1 MSWRRLENV
10 SKTSW
15 RRLENVWKASWRR
28 IAWRNILVLTKTS
41 WRRLEEVFWRHKAKV
56 NIFVLIK
63 TSWRRLEDVS
73 WRRRRK
79 TSSSRRMFAGVSHSC
94 IRIVRID
101 YKINF
106 TNKLKANL
114 WIHLDLAKVHRLKW
128 LTSPHIVFYLHFLN
142 LNNIMT
148 LPKLLSSLR
157 LGLVWRDLCFPRF
170 LPARLWCMRVSS
182 RNQNKCK
189 PSTQHT

>member
-1 MSWRRLENV
+1 M
-10 SKTSW
+10 
-15 RRLENVWKASWRR
+15 
-28 IAWRNILVLTKTS
+28 
-41 WRRLEEVFWRHKAKV
+41 
-56 NIFVLIK
+56 IK
-63 TSWRRLEDVS
+63 TNWSYSLNQNRFYWMNACHCVIYHFLEAALFWHVS
-73 WRRRRK
+73 ASFWFFLLIINIESQLYSYRQ
-79 TSSSRRMFAGVSHSC
+79 M
-94 IRIVRID
+94 RID

-114 WIHLDLAKVHRLKW
+114 WIHLEAKVHRLKW

-157 LGLVWRDLCFPRF
+157 LGLIWRDICFPRF
-170 LPARLWCMRVSS
+170 LPARLRCIRVSL

-189 PSTQHT
+189 PSIQHT